1 MDNNS
6 YHESQIHNFNQG
18 SFLPI
23 LENYFWLIEQGVVKT
38 YTWNEEGSETVLGY
52 WGQGDVVG
60 QPLSPI
66 SPYAIKCLTKI
77 TASLI
82 NLQSGDRLSPCI
94 YKHIQQS
101 EELLYI
107 IRSDRVYDKLKRLL
121 IWFANK
127 FGQEVEE
134 GTLITFPLTHQELSD
149 ALSATRVSLTK
160 LVNQLEQEK
169 FLVRRGRKYIIV
181 DSEI

>member
-6 YHESQIHNFNQG
+6 YHDSQIHNFNQG

-52 WGQGDVVG
+52 WGQGHVVG

-82 NLQSGDRLSPCI
+82 NLKDGDSLSHSI

-127 FGQEVEE
+127 FGQEVAQ

-149 ALSATRVSLTK
+149 ALSATRVSITK
-160 LVNQLEQEK
+160 LVNQLEKEK

-181 DSEI
+181 NSEI